1 MLVLGECWSLY
12 LNSIS
17 EDEEV
22 WLMHKADTQCTVEE
36 REEAKGQ
43 RKKKIMFKLCL
54 SSIRYEFYFK
64 INSANLGVQNVASIL
79 TALWIELPNSSKASC
94 LTEFGILW

>member
-1 MLVLGECWSLY
+1 MLVLGECCSSY
-12 LNSIS
+12 LNCIS

-43 RKKKIMFKLCL
+43 RKKKVYLCL
-54 SSIRYEFYFK
+54 FFHK
-64 INSANLGVQNVASIL
+64 V
-79 TALWIELPNSSKASC
+79 
-94 LTEFGILW
+94 

>member
-1 MLVLGECWSLY
+1 MLVLGECCSLY

-22 WLMHKADTQCTVEE
+22 WLIHNADTQCTVDK

-43 RKKKIMFKLCL
+43 RQKKKV
-54 SSIRYEFYFK
+54 Y
-64 INSANLGVQNVASIL
+64 V
-79 TALWIELPNSSKASC
+79 
-94 LTEFGILW
+94 

>member
-1 MLVLGECWSLY
+1 MLVLGECCSLY

-22 WLMHKADTQCTVEE
+22 WLMHKADTQCTVEK

-43 RKKKIMFKLCL
+43 RQKKKFMFKLCL
-54 SSIRYEFYFK
+54 SCHK
-64 INSANLGVQNVASIL
+64 V
-79 TALWIELPNSSKASC
+79 
-94 LTEFGILW
+94 

>member
-1 MLVLGECWSLY
+1 MLVLGECCSLY

-22 WLMHKADTQCTVEE
+22 WLMHKADTQCTVEK

-43 RKKKIMFKLCL
+43 RQKKSLCL
-54 SSIRYEFYFK
+54 NCACLAIRYEFYFK
-64 INSANLGVQNVASIL
+64 ISSANLGMQNLASIL

-94 LTEFGILW
+94 V